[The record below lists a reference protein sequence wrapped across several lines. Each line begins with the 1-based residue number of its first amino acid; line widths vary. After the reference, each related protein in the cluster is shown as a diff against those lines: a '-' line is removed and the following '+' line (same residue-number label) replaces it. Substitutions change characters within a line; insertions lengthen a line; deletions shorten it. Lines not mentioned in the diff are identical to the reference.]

1 MIAFIHS
8 PFTLAYGNLISPG
21 AVSALIVFALAI
33 VLALI
38 VYIRVHNG
46 TRFVTHVRKDLA
58 RTPQA
63 LEEDAR
69 KRRKKA
75 TDRLMDLMMKVLK
88 RAVVKEVYGGV
99 YSYTIPIDTR
109 QAALYIWAQVL
120 AGIKGEQG
128 LRLTR
133 IAAIFMGI
141 FPENEGDTVLELEAQ
156 VERGS
161 IIYTKPMA
169 TAILKASSAT
179 SDIKDPVYQNM
190 QLLKT
195 MNPSKFQEEFT
206 WPSLVNANVAR
217 IREAALQVIDMREIY
232 TINIFKCSKCGK
244 ETPISELHG
253 LRCRKCQPSNQP

>member
-1 MIAFIHS
+1 M
-8 PFTLAYGNLISPG
+8 LAYGNIMSPD
-21 AVSALIVFALAI
+21 ALSTLIVFALAV

-46 TRFVTHVRKDLA
+46 TRFVTHERKDLT

-63 LEEDAR
+63 LEEDTR
-69 KRRKKA
+69 KKRKKA
-75 TDRLMDLMMKVLK
+75 MDRLMDLMMKELK

-99 YSYTIPIDTR
+99 YSYTISIDKR
-109 QAALYIWAQVL
+109 QAALYIWAKVL
-120 AGIKGEQG
+120 AGIKGEQR

-133 IAAIFMGI
+133 IAALFMGI
-141 FPENEGDTVLELEAQ
+141 FPENEANTVLELEAQ

-169 TAILKASSAT
+169 AAILKASRAT
-179 SDIKDPVYQNM
+179 NDTKDPVYQNM
-190 QLLKT
+190 QLLKA
-195 MNPSKFQEEFT
+195 MYPSKFQEEFT
-206 WPSLVNANVAR
+206 WPSLVDINVAR
-217 IREAALQVIDMREIY
+217 IRKAALQVIDMREIY

-244 ETPISELHG
+244 ETPISELRG